1 MSVVS
6 GMSYKISNFKRTILL
21 LIRLSNLAVL
31 TAIFAYTWYTIY
43 SQPILPGAATEFFR
57 RGHWLVIL
65 IYACLLM
72 AFTQLNGGYR
82 VGDYRITEMI
92 YSNFISVFFINIIYY
107 LLIALMWRAFPQMEA
122 MLIMTLVQLIYV
134 FLWCYIANK
143 LYFKLYKARDV
154 IFLYEDAEPSIV
166 LNKMQ
171 RRYDKYHISDV
182 ARITYGVNFKEV
194 IKGYNAVALDRVN
207 PTLREQCIR
216 ECYAQNIRLY
226 LVPSSDDV
234 ILESSMM
241 INLLDTPLYL
251 MKNRGLSF
259 EQELL
264 KRFFDLLISVS
275 VLLLLSPLMLIVAL
289 LIKLEDGGSVFYRQD
304 RLTKGGKIFRIYK
317 FRSMK
322 EDAEADGKAVLM
334 QKHDERITRIG
345 HVIRKCRLDELPQL
359 INVIQGDMSLI
370 GPRPE
375 RPEIAER
382 YYRTMPEFRFRLS
395 GKAGITGY
403 AQVMGKYNTTP
414 YDKLVFDLMYLENYS
429 LLFDIKIALMT
440 VKTIFNAD
448 ATEGIHQETSP
459 TENEQTAEED
469 YE

>member
-1 MSVVS
+1 MNRVKF
-6 GMSYKISNFKRTILL
+6 MSYKIINFKRTILL
-21 LIRLSNLAVL
+21 LIRFCNLAAL
-31 TAIFAYTWYTIY
+31 TAVFAYTWYSVY
-43 SQPILPGAATEFFR
+43 SQPVLPGAATEFFR
-57 RGHWLVIL
+57 KGHWLVVI
-65 IYACLLM
+65 IYGCLLM

-92 YSNFISVFFINIIYY
+92 YSNFISIIFINIIYY
-107 LLIALMWRAFPQMEA
+107 FVISLMWRAFPQMNA
-122 MLIMTLVQLIYV
+122 MLIMSLVQFVYV
-134 FLWCYIANK
+134 FLWCFFSNK
-143 LYFKLYKARDV
+143 LYFKIFKAREV
-154 IFLYEDAEPSIV
+154 LFLYEAETPSIV
-166 LNKMQ
+166 LDKMN

-182 ARITYGVNFKEV
+182 VRIADGVRFQDV
-194 IKGYNAVALDRVN
+194 IKGYDAVALDRVN

-216 ECYAQNIRLY
+216 ECYAQNVRLY

-259 EQELL
+259 EQELC
-264 KRFFDLLISVS
+264 KRFFDLLVS
-275 VLLLLSPLMLIVAL
+275 LVILLVLSPLMLIVAVM
-289 LIKLEDGGSVFYRQD
+289 IKCEDGGSVFYRQD
-304 RLTKGGKIFRIYK
+304 RLTIGGKVFRIYK

-322 EDAEADGKAVLM
+322 ENAEADGKAVLM
-334 QKHDERITRIG
+334 QKDDDRIT
-345 HVIRKCRLDELPQL
+345 HVGKIIRKLRLDELPQL

-375 RPEIAER
+375 RPEIAEK
-382 YYRTMPEFRFRLS
+382 YYKTMPEFRFRLT

-440 VKTIFNAD
+440 LKTIFNAD
-448 ATEGIHQETSP
+448 ATEGVHKEEVS
-459 TENEQTAEED
+459 NMDED